1 MYQQGAE
8 ATEVYIVFDGEFE
21 VQRRKIIGKNDEDQ
35 ERNLLVSNLRF
46 KKQINLSKKKNYID
60 LKICMASKGQTLA
73 FEDVINE
80 RNYTT
85 SIRCVSTTG
94 QLYCITK

>member
-21 VQRRKIIGKNDEDQ
+21 VQRRKIIGKNDEDR

-46 KKQINLSKKKNYID
+46 KKQINLSKKKI
-60 LKICMASKGQTLA
+60 TL
-73 FEDVINE
+73 
-80 RNYTT
+80 T
-85 SIRCVSTTG
+85 
-94 QLYCITK
+94 